1 MIIALRWGNLI
12 SQVCK
17 VLFISDEV
25 TDLLLVMRIDADLD
39 SAQIE
44 SFADSNPS
52 DKQAIEAVEVI
63 PKVPCSRVVS
73 RDWPLA
79 QEV

>member
-1 MIIALRWGNLI
+1 
-12 SQVCK
+12 
-17 VLFISDEV
+17 
-25 TDLLLVMRIDADLD
+25 MRIDADLD
-39 SAQIE
+39 SVEIE

-63 PKVPCSRVVS
+63 PKVPCSRVLS